1 MGTLI
6 IFFFWFL
13 WFGSCIF
20 FTVAAFARQ
29 QRRYGNVLQE
39 LVGICTLKCLNLFRN
54 LSPHNPLNPST
65 FKSSITSYFLMQFTT
80 RSLCYLHNLL
90 SFSHAFHSLFALL
103 YAAYFFISNSSFL
116 IFSFAPGQ
124 QCSTPFSVHSYWL
137 LCFEGVNA
145 FKEVCTAH
153 ALPGDVCIANRRV
166 KYLSAIYMRT
176 FIVFAF
182 FLYKNARSANVRSY
196 TAAGSRNEFSWI

>member
-13 WFGSCIF
+13 WFGSCNF

-103 YAAYFFISNSSFL
+103 YAAYFFISNFKFL
-116 IFSFAPGQ
+116 IS
-124 QCSTPFSVHSYWL
+124 H
-137 LCFEGVNA
+137 
-145 FKEVCTAH
+145 
-153 ALPGDVCIANRRV
+153 
-166 KYLSAIYMRT
+166 
-176 FIVFAF
+176 
-182 FLYKNARSANVRSY
+182 FLFCARSAVQYSIFCTLILIVMLWGRERIQRSLY
-196 TAAGSRNEFSWI
+196 CTCLTRRCMYCEPSCQISICNLHAHIYCVCIFFVQKRTVCECEILYCCWFQKWI